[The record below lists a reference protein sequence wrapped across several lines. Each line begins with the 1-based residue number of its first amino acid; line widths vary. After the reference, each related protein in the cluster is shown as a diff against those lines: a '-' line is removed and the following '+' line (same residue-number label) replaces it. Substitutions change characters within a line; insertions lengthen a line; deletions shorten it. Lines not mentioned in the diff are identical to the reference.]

1 MTIKIIITVLLGILF
16 GYIYPDFSYTID
28 HLVTISLLLMMF
40 FVGFDFGQDREL
52 FKQIKKEGFSLLIYP
67 MLIGVG
73 SLSGALF
80 AGLFLPLGWLPSL
93 TCASAFGWY
102 SLSGPLLG
110 KLVSPELGT
119 VAFLTNLFRELGT
132 FFLAPLLA
140 KSNLEKGG
148 IKPLTFAAGGATT
161 MDSTLPV
168 ILKVAGPKTA
178 LAAFISGAVL
188 SMFVPFVL
196 QLLASFLI

>member
-1 MTIKIIITVLLGILF
+1 MTIKIIITVLSGILF
-16 GYIYPDFSYTID
+16 GYIYPNFSFAID

-40 FVGFDFGQDREL
+40 FVGFDFGQDKEL
-52 FKQIKKEGFSLLIYP
+52 FKQIKTEGFSLLIYP
-67 MLIGVG
+67 LLIALG

-80 AGLFLPLGWLPSL
+80 AGLFLPIGLLPSI

-110 KLVSPELGT
+110 KLVSSELGT
-119 VAFLTNLFRELGT
+119 IAFLTNLFRELCT
-132 FFLAPLLA
+132 FVLAPLLA
-140 KSNLEKGG
+140 KNSLEKGE

-168 ILKVAGPKTA
+168 ILKAAGPKTA

-196 QLLASFLI
+196 QLFASFLI